1 MSTLSEEGIAAKC
14 HELVYQVGYS
24 FYDAPYILLLNLLVY
39 SGP

>member
-1 MSTLSEEGIAAKC
+1 MSHLSEEGIVAKC